1 MARKK
6 LGEMLIEAGLI
17 DEQALRGALG
27 EQRRWGGT
35 IGRILVDMRAVSEPA
50 LVDALSKQLNLPGI
64 DLDQCEI
71 PREVLD
77 HVPGELAQQWGL
89 VPFAQKGKF
98 LEVAMTDPTNLGIVD
113 ELRIRTQLNVRP
125 YIAGPKAIE
134 RAVARWYHRGGDA
147 IGRDKPPPILGEDVL
162 DLDPRANALPVPSG
176 APRGAAMTPPR
187 PTATIRAA
195 ATTPPALPIAAGLE
209 LASPGTSSNAGGYGN
224 ARPFP
229 RGAPTTIQPPVAASP
244 AERDAE
250 VAALQNRLSKL
261 EALVAR
267 DEDILR
273 KLFSLLI
280 DKGVASRDEI
290 LDRIK

>member
-6 LGEMLIEAGLI
+6 LGEILMEAGLI
-17 DEQALRGALG
+17 DEQTLRGALG

-35 IGRILVDMRAVSEPA
+35 IGRILVDMKAVSEDA
-50 LVDALSKQLNLPGI
+50 LVQALSQQLNLPGV
-64 DLDQCEI
+64 DLDRIEI
-71 PREVLD
+71 AREVLD
-77 HVPGELAQQWGL
+77 HVSGELAQQWAL

-98 LEVAMTDPTNLGIVD
+98 LEIAMADPTNLGVVD
-113 ELRIRTQLNVRP
+113 ELQIRTQLNVRP
-125 YIAGPKAIE
+125 YLAGPKAIE
-134 RAVARWYHRGGDA
+134 RALARWYHRGGETPH
-147 IGRDKPPPILGEDVL
+147 DKPPPSIQGDDVL
-162 DLDPRANALPVPSG
+162 DLDPRVGALRVQSV
-176 APRGAAMTPPR
+176 APR
-187 PTATIRAA
+187 A
-195 ATTPPALPIAAGLE
+195 ATPTPPALPTLPTAA
-209 LASPGTSSNAGGYGN
+209 AVGGFGN
-224 ARPFP
+224 PRPFP

-273 KLFSLLI
+273 KLFALLI

>member
-6 LGEMLIEAGLI
+6 LGEMLMEAGLI
-17 DEQALRGALG
+17 DEQSLRGALG
-27 EQRRWGGT
+27 EQRRWGGPL
-35 IGRILVDMRAVSEPA
+35 GKILVDMKAVSESA

-64 DLDQCEI
+64 DLDGVEI
-71 PREVLD
+71 AREVLD
-77 HVPGELAQQWGL
+77 QVSGELAQQWAL
-89 VPFAQKGKF
+89 VPFAQKGRF
-98 LEVAMTDPTNLGIVD
+98 LDVAMTDPTNLGIVD

-125 YIAGPKAIE
+125 YLAGPKAIE
-134 RAVARWYHRGGDA
+134 RALLRWYQRGGEA
-147 IGRDKPPPILGEDVL
+147 KRDEPPPIDGDDVL
-162 DLDPRANALPVPSG
+162 DLDPRVAAQPHSA
-176 APRGAAMTPPR
+176 APRAAASR
-187 PTATIRAA
+187 AT
-195 ATTPPALPIAAGLE
+195 ATTPPALPAVPP
-209 LASPGTSSNAGGYGN
+209 ASAMGGYGN
-224 ARPFP
+224 PRPFP